1 MSKKDIISDFSALKG
16 KMTFSEHVC
25 DASKGSSGASGGY
38 GASGSYGASSV
49 SEGFREKANKRQPD
63 PAGDEQPT
71 RSDILKLG
79 QSVVLMDSS
88 LRGKIA
94 AIGKTVKIELEDGL
108 LIDAANGEFAVTSD
122 SELNSLKETKTK
134 GSKAGRGCGSY
145 GSGHGSGS
153 GSGSGF
159 GFNGPSF
166 SGKYGSSKSGSH
178 TDAFRP
184 SPNGTLTVDLHIE
197 ALPGGRN
204 VPKGQHL
211 HFQLDTFRRIIRTNI
226 SRKGLKITFIHGLGD
241 GTLKSAIRKEL
252 DEVLPLHCTYT
263 VGDPAVTIVTIR

>member
-25 DASKGSSGASGGY
+25 DASKGSSGASG
-38 GASGSYGASSV
+38 SYGASSV
-49 SEGFREKANKRQPD
+49 SESSRKKANKRQPD
-63 PAGDEQPT
+63 TAGDGQPT
-71 RSDILKLG
+71 RSDILKVG

-108 LIDAANGEFAVTSD
+108 LIDAAYGEFAVTSD
-122 SELNSLKETKTK
+122 SELSCLKETKTK
-134 GSKAGRGCGSY
+134 GSKAGRGC
-145 GSGHGSGS
+145 
-153 GSGSGF
+153 
-159 GFNGPSF
+159 
-166 SGKYGSSKSGSH
+166 GSSKSGSH

-197 ALPGGRN
+197 ALPGGSN
-204 VPKGQHL
+204 VPKGQQL
-211 HFQLDTFRRIIRTNI
+211 QFQLDTFRRIIRTNI

-263 VGDPAVTIVTIR
+263 VGDPAVTIVTIK

>member
-25 DASKGSSGASGGY
+25 DASKGSSGASG
-38 GASGSYGASSV
+38 SYGASSV
-49 SEGFREKANKRQPD
+49 SEGSRKKANKRQPN
-63 PAGDEQPT
+63 PAGDGQPT
-71 RSDILKLG
+71 RSDILKVG

-94 AIGKTVKIELEDGL
+94 AIGKKVKIELEDGL
-108 LIDAANGEFAVTSD
+108 LIDAAYGEFAVTSD

-134 GSKAGRGCGSY
+134 GSKAGRGCR
-145 GSGHGSGS
+145 SGS
-153 GSGSGF
+153 GSGSE
-159 GFNGPSF
+159 FNGPSL
-166 SGKYGSSKSGSH
+166 SGTYGSSKSGSS
-178 TDAFRP
+178 TDAFKP
-184 SPNGTLTVDLHIE
+184 APNGTLTVDLHIE

-204 VPKGQHL
+204 VPKGQQL
-211 HFQLDTFRRIIRTNI
+211 QFQLDTFRRIIRTNI

-263 VGDPAVTIVTIR
+263 VGDPAVTIVTIK